1 MICLVHA
8 LVLSRVWVLTLALVF
23 IFVAGIGRS
32 VAEDSKIG
40 RAELRSQIQRFAL
53 RYSQQLSQD
62 IDDAVIGVKSPK
74 LRLDLLGQRTDIS
87 VNAFHIALG
96 PYPDVNLMDLLVFVS
111 LERAVIQE
119 YWVPKV
125 LKKNGTKLLA
135 TSRQL
140 ESEAWQIG
148 AKLLSDQQRQE
159 LRRLI
164 RDWRA
169 RNPDLVYVEGIRF
182 GDFAD
187 QFEAS
192 SLVKASRP
200 GFLLPEV
207 GEAVVVLDEVRVF
220 SERLLFYVQALPGI
234 LHAYTSL
241 TLLGALAEPS
251 TQRLLA
257 DANRV
262 SREVK
267 RFNDTLADAV
277 GLVSG
282 PALERT
288 AVGAERASQEF
299 GRFNDTF
306 AEAVGLMSGPA
317 LERTAVGAE
326 RASQQFVRF
335 NDTFA
340 EAVGLLSAPAL
351 ERTAVGAER
360 ASQQFA
366 RFNDTFERATGLFTG
381 WPEGDAANA
390 PARVVLADVRET
402 LDSSKQL
409 ATTVNTTMASVER
422 TVAQIDGTIDK
433 LVAIIPE
440 EPEERADERRD
451 LQQLMIETAATA
463 GKIEGLL
470 LTFDK
475 LLVAVDDQEVP
486 PAVVR
491 IIERVDRDASG
502 WIEQGFV
509 YGLILILVFMASGVI
524 AMLTYRFLHFKLFAV

>member
-1 MICLVHA
+1 MICLARA

-23 IFVAGIGRS
+23 TIVAGIGRS

-62 IDDAVIGVKSPK
+62 IDDAMIGVKSPK

-125 LKKNGTKLLA
+125 LRKNGAKLLA
-135 TSRQL
+135 TSRRL

-187 QFEAS
+187 EFEAS
-192 SLVKASRP
+192 SLVKADTP
-200 GFLLPEV
+200 GFLFPEV
-207 GEAVVVLDEVRVF
+207 GEAVVVIDEVRVL

-267 RFNDTLADAV
+267 RFNDT
-277 GLVSG
+277 
-282 PALERT
+282 
-288 AVGAERASQEF
+288 
-299 GRFNDTF
+299 F

-326 RASQQFVRF
+326 RASQ
-335 NDTFA
+335 
-340 EAVGLLSAPAL
+340 E
-351 ERTAVGAER
+351 
-360 ASQQFA
+360 FA

-402 LDSSKQL
+402 LDASKQL
-409 ATTVNTTMASVER
+409 AITVNTTMASVER
-422 TVAQIDGTIDK
+422 TVAQIDGTVDK
-433 LVAIIPE
+433 VVALIPK
-440 EPEERADERRD
+440 EPEDRAEERRD
-451 LQQLMIETAATA
+451 LQQLMIETAVTA
-463 GKIEGLL
+463 EKIEGLL
-470 LTFDK
+470 LTFDRF
-475 LLVAVDDQEVP
+475 LVAVDDQEAP
-486 PAVVR
+486 PALIR
-491 IIERVDRDASG
+491 IIDRVDRGASG
-502 WIEQGFV
+502 WIGQGFV

-524 AMLTYRFLHFKLFAV
+524 AMLAYRFLQLKLFAVQ